1 MPPFLASLLK
11 NSKALVA
18 LALVGIVVV
27 SGLILFGKF
36 NSAQKTMVRHE
47 NSLNAQYSDC
57 QDNLSNYIAKIKE
70 ALGVADRAS
79 SALDTVLTDVV
90 KGRYE
95 AGSTA
100 NPSGGSA
107 FSAIVEAYPDLNG
120 ITINYEKVQSAIF
133 AGRDG
138 FKNCNTMLLDKVRA
152 YNTWRQSGLI
162 QSKINAMVG
171 APSDNL
177 EARVGDNVVY
187 GKAALDAI
195 KRLPLTSEAKDAY
208 ETGTMDPL
216 DTNPTSAPST
226 TTETSPSAQPEVS
239 VTETTVPQP
248 GKPGK
253 NKNK

>member
-1 MPPFLASLLK
+1 MPPFLTSLLK

-18 LALVGIVVV
+18 IALVGILVVTAM
-27 SGLILFGKF
+27 ILFGKF

-47 NSLNAQYSDC
+47 NALNAQYSDC

-70 ALGVADRAS
+70 ALGVADRAT

-100 NPSGGSA
+100 NPAGGSA

-226 TTETSPSAQPEVS
+226 APETTPEVS
-239 VTETTVPQP
+239 VTETTIPQP
-248 GKPGK
+248 QDNPGK
-253 NKNK
+253 NKKQ

>member
-11 NSKALVA
+11 NTKALVA
-18 LALVGIVVV
+18 LALVGILVVTAFIV
-27 SGLILFGKF
+27 FGMF
-36 NSAQKTMVRHE
+36 NSAQKTMVAKE
-47 NSLNAQYSDC
+47 NTVSAQYSDC

-79 SALDTVLTDVV
+79 TALDTVLTDVV

-95 AGSTA
+95 TGSTA
-100 NPSGGSA
+100 NPTGGSA
-107 FSAIVEAYPDLNG
+107 FSAIVEAYPDLTG

-138 FKNCNTMLLDKVRA
+138 FKNCNTALLDKVRD
-152 YNTWRQSGLI
+152 YNTWRNSGI
-162 QSKINAMVG
+162 FQSKINSMVG

-177 EARVGDNVVY
+177 EARVGANVVY

-195 KRLPLTSEAKDAY
+195 KRLPLTSEAEDAY

-226 TTETSPSAQPEVS
+226 APSETPEVS
-239 VTETTVPQP
+239 VSETTIPQP
-248 GKPGK
+248 QDKPGK
-253 NKNK
+253 NKRQ